1 MNSLFRIKA
10 VLVKE
15 FRQLSRDRITFGMV
29 VMIPLIQLLLFGFAI
44 NTDVRN
50 IPIGV
55 VDQSDSSFSRL
66 LVESVKV
73 TQVIRVKQHYLTVN
87 EAEKAIASG
96 DIRAALIL
104 PSDLVARSQQQREL
118 GQWLIDGSDTMIA
131 GALLGLKNMP
141 LTDLPTLGIQP
152 LTPTFEITLLYNP
165 SRRSAVNIVP
175 GLLGVILTMT
185 MILFT
190 SAAIV
195 RERERGNLELLITTP
210 VHSIELMIGKIV
222 PYIFVGLIQV
232 AIILGLGHFIFAV
245 PINGALSQILFG
257 TLLFIS
263 ASLTLGLVISTIA
276 NTQLQAMQMTV
287 FILLPSI
294 LLSGFMFPYEG
305 MPTAAQWLSEL
316 LPATHFMRLIRGI
329 VLRGADLADLWRD
342 TLWLALFTLFGLMLA
357 ALRFK
362 KIARLALYWGKQS
375 DSTEKYERDSEI
387 ERKNSIR
394 KCTAN
399 DH

>member
-1 MNSLFRIKA
+1 MMIAIARMKAIMIK
-10 VLVKE
+10 E
-15 FRQLSRDRITFGMV
+15 IRQLSRDRITFGMV

-50 IPIGV
+50 IPIAV
-55 VDQSDSSFSRL
+55 VDQSQSAAGR
-66 LVESVKV
+66 VITESVRV
-73 TQVIRVKQHYLTVN
+73 TQVVEITQRLATPQ
-87 EAEKAIASG
+87 EAEQAIQDG
-96 DIRAALIL
+96 QVRAALIL
-104 PSDLVARSQQQREL
+104 PPDLTQRMMQGREI
-118 GQWLIDGSDTMIA
+118 GQWIVDGSDTMISHA
-131 GALLGLKNMP
+131 IMSLQSMP
-141 LTDLPTLGIQP
+141 LTDFDFDIRPPAQK
-152 LTPTFEITLLYNP
+152 TFEVALFYNP
-165 SRRSAVNIVP
+165 TQRSAVNIVP

-210 VHSIELMIGKIV
+210 IHSMELMVAKIV

-232 AIILGLGHFIFAV
+232 VIILGLGHFIFDV

-276 NTQLQAMQMTV
+276 TTQLQAMQMTV

-305 MPTAAQWLSEL
+305 MPVAAQWISEV

-329 VLRGADLADLWRD
+329 VLRGADLSDLWRD
-342 TLWLALFTLFGLMLA
+342 SLWLAGFTVLGLIVA
-357 ALRFK
+357 SKRFK
-362 KIARLALYWGKQS
+362 KSL
-375 DSTEKYERDSEI
+375 D
-387 ERKNSIR
+387 
-394 KCTAN
+394 
-399 DH
+399 

>member
-50 IPIGV
+50 IPIGI
-55 VDQSDSSFSRL
+55 VDQSHSTFGRL

-73 TQVIRVKQHYLTVN
+73 TQVVTVKQQYFTVS
-87 EAEKAIASG
+87 EAEKAIESG
-96 DIRAALIL
+96 EIRAALIL
-104 PSDLVARSQQQREL
+104 PKDLVLRTQQQREL

-131 GALLGLKNMP
+131 GALSGLKNMP
-141 LTDLPTLGIQP
+141 LTDFTVLNAQP
-152 LTPTFEITLLYNP
+152 ITPTFEITLLYNP

-232 AIILGLGHFIFAV
+232 AIILGLGHFIFSV

-305 MPTAAQWLSEL
+305 MPVVAQWISEV

-342 TLWLALFTLFGLMLA
+342 TLWLALFTLFGLLVASM
-357 ALRFK
+357 RFK
-362 KIARLALYWGKQS
+362 KSL
-375 DSTEKYERDSEI
+375 D
-387 ERKNSIR
+387 
-394 KCTAN
+394 
-399 DH
+399 